1 MSVFSFICKHCGPSE
16 HPCEHALELI
26 ELKILR
32 EMQQNNTHAFHVIYQ
47 LLKKM
52 EEDQRR
58 CCKLLEAMLLEIL
71 HILNRPQ
78 SATLTVQILSGGTS
92 MPKTVVSG
100 GTGQAVFHEWSGP
113 TGTGVEVPLEGTVTF
128 SSDNPP
134 VATVDPNTGAI
145 TSVGPEGAANISG
158 VDASNSL
165 TASDVFTVKVPTTP
179 PPPAVSATLTIT

>member
-26 ELKILR
+26 ELRMLR
-32 EMQQNNTHAFHVIYQ
+32 EMQEKQ
-47 LLKKM
+47 
-52 EEDQRR
+52 ER

-92 MPKTVVSG
+92 VPKTVVSG

-113 TGTGVEVPLEGTVTF
+113 SGTGTELPLAGAVTF
-128 SSDNPP
+128 SSDNPA
-134 VATVDPNTGAI
+134 VATVDPTSGAI
-145 TSVGPEGAANISG
+145 VSVGPDGVANISG
-158 VDASNSL
+158 VDAANSL
-165 TASDVFTVKVPTTP
+165 TASDVFTVSTP

>member
-32 EMQQNNTHAFHVIYQ
+32 EMQKEQAKAH
-47 LLKKM
+47 
-52 EEDQRR
+52 EEQRR

-78 SATLTVQILSGGTS
+78 SATLSVQILSGGTS
-92 MPKTVVSG
+92 MPKTVAPG